1 MCDYLNVCILY
12 AFSGKNGSIAKS
24 GGQGDNVTMESR
36 SEEGD
41 TVALLQHPLQKQL
54 EEKTGTQSSTVL
66 KGTW

>member
-12 AFSGKNGSIAKS
+12 AFSGDSIAKS

-41 TVALLQHPLQKQL
+41 TPLQKQL
-54 EEKTGTQSSTVL
+54 KEKTGTQSSTVL